1 MLAVR
6 RHLRLARSGR
16 ISREA
21 LAKANSAQMHQLAR
35 EFLASMVAPAAGSSS
50 SSDGGGGS
58 GGSGL
63 GDNAAVTPVYTP
75 AVLCFDEMQV
85 GRL

>member
-16 ISREA
+16 ISPEA

-35 EFLASMVAPAAGSSS
+35 EFLASMMAPAAGSSS
-50 SSDGGGGS
+50 SSDGSSGS

-63 GDNAAVTPVYTP
+63 GDNAATPVHTP